1 MKKTKSELLTI
12 EYDKAKSLI
21 NTFELMNDVKAESG
35 HYSVYK
41 DIYAKL
47 YSEGKITSIKYG
59 IKEMSK
65 GLFEFT
71 NEVKSLNYRKKFFEE
86 YFKLT
91 GRKCVDDFG
100 GVKNIIKNIIRRKKV
115 RNEDEYRDI
124 IDFIS
129 DNPEGAEPF
138 LETLNDLLNNYKS

>member
-1 MKKTKSELLTI
+1 MQIKKTKSELLTI
-12 EYDKAKSLI
+12 EYEKAISLL
-21 NTFELMNDVKAESG
+21 NTFEVMNKSEDLQ
-35 HYSVYK
+35 VYK
-41 DIYAKL
+41 DIFNKL
-47 YSEGKITSIKYG
+47 YSEGKMTNIKVTL
-59 IKEMSK
+59 KEMSK

-71 NEVKSLNYRKKFFEE
+71 NEIESLNYRKKFFEE

-91 GRKCVDDFG
+91 GRKCDDDFG

-138 LETLNDLLNNYKS
+138 LEILNKLLNNYNQ

>member
-12 EYDKAKSLI
+12 EYDKVISLI
-21 NTFELMNDVKAESG
+21 NTFEAMDNAKAQSG
-35 HYSVYK
+35 HYNVYK

-47 YSEGKITSIKYG
+47 YSEGKITNIKYG

-71 NEVKSLNYRKKFFEE
+71 NEVESLIYREKFFEE

-91 GRKCVDDFG
+91 SRKCVDDFG
-100 GVKNIIKNIIRRKKV
+100 SVKNIIKNIIRRKKI

-124 IDFIS
+124 TDFIS
-129 DNPEGAEPF
+129 DNPEEAEPF
-138 LETLNDLLNNYKS
+138 LETLNELLNNYNP